1 MSDNLFWQESSITR
15 VHREKIIG
23 QKGKVLWFTGLSGAG
38 KSTIA
43 NLVEKRLNEMGKLTY
58 LLDGD
63 NIRQGLNSN
72 LGFSVEDRKENIRRV
87 TEVSKLFLDAGII
100 AINCFISPFNEEREN
115 LRNIFLDD
123 FIEIFVDCPLEVC
136 ESRDI
141 KGLYKKARLGEIKE
155 FTGISSPYEK
165 PQNPDVTIS
174 THLYT
179 VNQCV
184 DVVMDF
190 IANES
195 QVPH

>member
-1 MSDNLFWQESSITR
+1 MSNNLFWQESNITR
-15 VHREKIIG
+15 SHREKLIG

-38 KSTIA
+38 KTTIA
-43 NLVEKRLNEMGKLTY
+43 NLVEKKLNESGKLTY

-63 NIRQGLNSN
+63 NVRQGLNSN
-72 LGFSVEDRKENIRRV
+72 LGFSVEDRKENLRRV

-100 AINCFISPFNEEREN
+100 TINCFISPFNEDRQN

-136 ESRDI
+136 EKRDT

-165 PQNPDVTIS
+165 PQNPEITINTDVDNI
-174 THLYT
+174 
-179 VNQCV
+179 NQCV
-184 DVVMDF
+184 DIVMDF
-190 IANES
+190 IFEI
-195 QVPH
+195 